1 MKKGICALLMGAAFG
16 TGFFLGG
23 KTLVGMVNDY
33 KMRMN
38 RNLSNM
44 ILLNDWLDFIYSG
57 GRIDEYFHVHKY
69 NKVMIYGN
77 GYIGVRLSQALAR
90 TDIDVIA
97 VMDKTDSSNGDGGV
111 IGIDSQIPEVD
122 CIVITPI
129 FYYDEI
135 FRMLQKKTDI
145 PIVSIQTIM
154 EK

>member
-1 MKKGICALLMGAAFG
+1 MKKVICALLMGVSFG

-38 RNLSNM
+38 RNFSNM
-44 ILLNDWLDFIYSG
+44 ILLNDWLNFIYSG
-57 GRIDEYFHVHKY
+57 GRVDKYFHVHKY

-77 GYIGVRLSQALAR
+77 GYIGARLSQALAE
-90 TDIDVIA
+90 TGIDVIA
-97 VMDKTDSSNGDGGV
+97 VMDKTASSNGDGEV

-135 FRMLQKKTDI
+135 FYMLQEKTDI